1 VPQQVQPAAVP
12 VVALLTPEADGI
24 KGIGRVRRA
33 RGLERPEGVE
43 GRRGAHLQE
52 RGLAR
57 QVQRHRLDSVA
68 LGVKGV
74 GYNLQRRVIFKLE
87 VKAFP
92 YLTRVATYKAF
103 LDGPLAINRF

>member
-1 VPQQVQPAAVP
+1 MRQQVQPRRVVP
-12 VVALLTPEADGI
+12 VVAVLPPEADGVQ
-24 KGIGRVRRA
+24 GVGGVS
-33 RGLERPEGVE
+33 VE
-43 GRRGAHLQE
+43 GAAQPERLEDRRGAHLQE

-92 YLTRVATYKAF
+92 YLVV
-103 LDGPLAINRF
+103 GNI